1 MTRRRVTTASRHNS
15 DQDVKGVGKI
25 IERNWSGLMTD
36 AILAGVPGTKQERT
50 NEGGIGIGRG
60 MRTGTGMA
68 YNL

>member
-50 NEGGIGIGRG
+50 RRRRDRDRQRDADGNGDG
-60 MRTGTGMA
+60 
-68 YNL
+68 L